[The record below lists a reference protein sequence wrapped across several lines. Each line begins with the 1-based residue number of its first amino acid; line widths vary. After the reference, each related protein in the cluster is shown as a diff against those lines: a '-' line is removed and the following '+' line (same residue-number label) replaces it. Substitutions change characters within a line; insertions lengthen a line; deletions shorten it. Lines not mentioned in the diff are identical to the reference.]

1 MKNYLEGDTRTKE
14 EFRVWLR
21 QRLSLPIGF
30 KVVGYRELTDE
41 DRKEVEEYKKR
52 EEQRRKEKEQSKDSK

>member
-14 EFRVWLR
+14 EIREGIR
-21 QRLSLPIGF
+21 QRLSLPISF

-52 EEQRRKEKEQSKDSK
+52 EEQRRKEKEQGKDSK